1 MTDTL
6 APARTAAEIR
16 AQWAAQQGRARDIAH
31 QLGLREAQ
39 LIAARIGHG
48 ATAIA
53 AHPDRLFPALG
64 QLGTCMALTRNES
77 CVIEIDGRYE
87 NFHAGEHAAMT
98 LEPGLDMRMFPRH
111 WVHGFAFVEDTDTG
125 PRRSIQVFD
134 AAGDAIHKVYLRPA
148 SDLDGWDRLVTELAL
163 PEQADV
169 IAVDDRAAP
178 EGAKSAPEKRDILLS
193 EWRRLTDTHQFLR
206 LCAKLKMNR
215 LGAYRIAGD
224 EFVRP
229 LSPAA
234 IPAMM
239 QAVQASGAHVMTFV
253 GNAGCIEIHSGPF
266 KTLKAMGPWENVLDP
281 GFNLHLRQDHVAE
294 VWAVE
299 KPTKRGNAL
308 SFEAFDAQGNL
319 IFQVFPVAKEAN
331 DHRAAW
337 AEIVAT
343 LPGADA

>member
-6 APARTAAEIR
+6 APTHDAATIR
-16 AQWAAQQGRARDIAH
+16 EQWARQTGRARDIA
-31 QLGLREAQ
+31 QKLGLREAH
-39 LIAARIGHG
+39 LIASRVGHG

-53 AHPDRLFPALG
+53 AHPDRLFPALSH
-64 QLGTCMALTRNES
+64 LGTCMALTRNES
-77 CVIEIDGRYE
+77 CVIEIDGRYD

-111 WVHGFAFVEDTDTG
+111 WVHGYAFVEDTENG

-134 AAGDAIHKVYLRPA
+134 AAGDAVHKTYLRPA
-148 SDLDGWDRLVTELAL
+148 SDLAGWDALLSDLAL
-163 PEQADV
+163 PQQADSIDV
-169 IAVDDRAAP
+169 TERTLP

-215 LGAYRIAGD
+215 LGAYRIASA
-224 EFVRP
+224 EFVRA
-229 LSPAA
+229 LTPAA
-234 IPAMM
+234 IPAML
-239 QAVQASGAHVMTFV
+239 QAVEASGAHVMTFV

-266 KTLKAMGPWENVLDP
+266 ANLKAMGPWENVLDP

-294 VWAVE
+294 VWAVQ

-308 SFEAFDAQGNL
+308 SVEAFDAEGNL
-319 IFQVFPVAKEAN
+319 IFQVFPVAKDGN
-331 DHRAAW
+331 DHRAPW
-337 AEIVAT
+337 AEIVAA
-343 LPGADA
+343 LPGATA